1 VAGGGVSGPRV
12 QGPRVQA
19 PRVNVGP
26 GGVKVAAPKVH
37 APRVAAPR
45 VRAPRVKQPRIP
57 TTPKGIMQAFKKAKV
72 PGGGGGG
79 HGGGSSGALS
89 DGPVAPQPVETW
101 QWDAVGQR
109 SGRGKGLLLL
119 LLVLLVAGAAAGA
132 GWWFLVREDD
142 GAAPA
147 RAAARITPR
156 AFVARLEPLLAR
168 SARDRARISR
178 AVTGVAACSL
188 APGPAATQIGRTIQ
202 GRSAVLRLVRRVP
215 VASAPMRRARL
226 LLEQSLAR
234 SAVAGRSY
242 SLWIASFNGACPV
255 RAGPEYAQAV
265 ATNGR
270 AQAAKAAFAK
280 AYNPIS
286 RGAGGRTWQPTQF

>member
-1 VAGGGVSGPRV
+1 
-12 QGPRVQA
+12 VQA

-26 GGVKVAAPKVH
+26 GGVNVAAPKVN

-57 TTPKGIMQAFKKAKV
+57 TTPKGIMQAFKKGKV
-72 PGGGGGG
+72 PGRG
-79 HGGGSSGALS
+79 GGGSSGTVS

-101 QWDAVGQR
+101 QWDAVGQK
-109 SGRGKGLLLL
+109 SGRGKGLLALLVVLL
-119 LLVLLVAGAAAGA
+119 LAGAATAA
-132 GWWFLVREDD
+132 GWWFFVRDDD
-142 GAAPA
+142 GPAPASAAPP
-147 RAAARITPR
+147 ITPR

-188 APGPAATQIGRTIQ
+188 GPGPAAAQIGQTIQ
-202 GRSAVLRLVRRVP
+202 GRNAVLRQVRNVP
-215 VASAPMRRARL
+215 VAAGPMRRARL

-234 SAVAGRSY
+234 SATAGRSY

-255 RAGPEYAQAV
+255 RAGPEYARAI
-265 ATNGR
+265 ATNSR
-270 AQAAKAAFAK
+270 AQAAKAAFSQ
-280 AYNPIS
+280 AYNPIA
-286 RGAGGRTWQPTQF
+286 RRAGGRTWQPTQF